1 MLQAR
6 TKKVCGPAFTGG
18 AQASKQQVRVER
30 EGRSRLVVENA
41 LMDRLAEDRWS
52 PYRIRQLRERGR
64 VPRGEAAG
72 SEELSSSR
80 HSLPRAYLLAR
91 CLEFAFLCCR
101 CVLASA
107 TWRVSWLS
115 LLSKLLCLCE

>member
-6 TKKVCGPAFTGG
+6 TEKVRGPAFTGG

-41 LMDRLAEDRWS
+41 LVDRLTENRWP
-52 PYRIRQLRERGR
+52 PYRIRQFRERVR
-64 VPRGEAAG
+64 VPRSEAAG
-72 SEELSSSR
+72 SEEFPRSR

-91 CLEFAFLCCR
+91 CLEFAFLCCL

-107 TWRVSWLS
+107 TWRVSWLP
-115 LLSKLLCLCE
+115 LLSRLLCLCE